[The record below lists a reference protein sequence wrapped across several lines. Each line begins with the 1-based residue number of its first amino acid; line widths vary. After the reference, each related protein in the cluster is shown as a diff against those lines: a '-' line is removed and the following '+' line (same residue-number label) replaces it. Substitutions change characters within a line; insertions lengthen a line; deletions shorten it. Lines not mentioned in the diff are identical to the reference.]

1 MVNFLHELEYLNSL
15 ERTTFCRGAKAVIKE
30 TYMYFILNL
39 NLRSTKLGLLV
50 NIIHYKKKKQNC
62 LLKVEWAHAI
72 KNTVA

>member
-15 ERTTFCRGAKAVIKE
+15 ERTTFCRGAKAVIE
-30 TYMYFILNL
+30 DTYMYFILNL

-50 NIIHYKKKKQNC
+50 NIIHYKLNNK
-62 LLKVEWAHAI
+62 LKVEWAHTI